1 VFNSFLLQVGTVVAR
16 YLCSGKNDWKVLP
29 IISDPPEIIDSSG
42 AGVTN
47 GVGGRE
53 ASW

>member
-1 VFNSFLLQVGTVVAR
+1 VLAR

-29 IISDPPEIIDSSG
+29 INSDPPDIIEAIW
-42 AGVTN
+42 AGGSN
-47 GVGGRE
+47 GVGGKE